1 MSTESPRSVLELFRI
16 EPGGQDLR
24 WVGPV
29 HQCPLC
35 EFDLFHIL
43 AKFED
48 GVVVFYFTDAVC
60 TRCGSTIK
68 APTPLDLL

>member
-1 MSTESPRSVLELFRI
+1 MTPKPAIELFNTQ
-16 EPGGQDLR
+16 PNGQDLR

-35 EFDLFHIL
+35 EFDLFHVL

-48 GVVVFYFTDAVC
+48 GEVVFYFTDGMC
-60 TRCGSTIK
+60 SRCGSIIK
-68 APTPLDLL
+68 VPTPEDVIS

>member
-1 MSTESPRSVLELFRI
+1 MTQPKPITELFKI

-29 HQCPLC
+29 HECPMC

-43 AKFED
+43 AKFD
-48 GVVVFYFTDAVC
+48 QGVVSFYFTDAIC
-60 TRCGSTIK
+60 SRCGSTIK
-68 APTPLDLL
+68 APTPEDVVE